1 MWRGRRRRHRC
12 CYQRCRREQ
21 NRKTHRGR
29 RRGAS
34 ARRSSVGAR
43 AGGGA
48 LSSQTASVQKKC
60 STALLLA
67 AAAGCLLPSSPP
79 PRHDTAHCLVGGSS
93 GRKAERG
100 YPAETPQLRGI
111 LIGSRLSLLVGRL
124 MDMPTTS
131 PPPGTSPFPAS
142 LGLHEPSGF
151 YAALPV
157 APRPAM
163 IVRGESRHDAAGLM
177 SGGYDWALR
186 LQKVQPHERPNSC
199 SPLLGGQVRRR
210 QPHRGALLPRLPVPV
225 ESASRQ
231 DSQGLGYRRMPP
243 AGTVAVAGQMV
254 PSAGFGTPSRWRTSA
269 QDLGHARARSLRASG
284 PAGLAARA
292 DFQGIR
298 PSDDTRYQHQ
308 ALQGLKGTNGHRSS
322 ARVIPPRAGSTCSWH
337 S

>member
-1 MWRGRRRRHRC
+1 
-12 CYQRCRREQ
+12 
-21 NRKTHRGR
+21 
-29 RRGAS
+29 
-34 ARRSSVGAR
+34 
-43 AGGGA
+43 
-48 LSSQTASVQKKC
+48 
-60 STALLLA
+60 
-67 AAAGCLLPSSPP
+67 
-79 PRHDTAHCLVGGSS
+79 
-93 GRKAERG
+93 
-100 YPAETPQLRGI
+100 
-111 LIGSRLSLLVGRL
+111 